1 MSGRFSLRERIAS
14 FGPALRGV
22 LTLLRETHNARIHAL
37 ATVLVIGLG
46 LYLEVSRQEWMV
58 LVLTLALVWLAEGMN
73 SALEYLCDAA
83 VPEQHP
89 LIGKAK
95 DVAAG
100 AVLICAGFAVV
111 MAALV
116 FGPYV
121 LA

>member
-1 MSGRFSLRERIAS
+1 MSWLRQRLTA
-14 FGPALRGV
+14 FRHAFRGV
-22 LTLLRETHNARIHAL
+22 STLLRETVHARIHLL
-37 ATVLVIGLG
+37 ATGLVLLLAWSLG
-46 LYLEVSRQEWMV
+46 LSIADWQAL
-58 LVLTLALVWLAEGMN
+58 LLTIALVWLAEEMN